1 MLTCSKPISP
11 CGVASLGINFYLC
24 YKYKLQRT
32 HVTSQSCLLCNLLLP
47 AMNLMLVTLN
57 LTTSPI
63 TSFRSEEHT
72 SELQSPDHLVC
83 RLLLEKK
90 KQHPPSTSHTLAT
103 IPPLS

>member
-1 MLTCSKPISP
+1 MLACSKPISP
-11 CGVASLGINFYLC
+11 CGVASLGINFYSC

-47 AMNLMLVTLN
+47 AMNPM
-57 LTTSPI
+57 
-63 TSFRSEEHT
+63 RSEEHT

-90 KQHPPSTSHTLAT
+90 KTNCQPIEPTTARCWHPPETHPT
-103 IPPLS
+103 